1 MARIRVIYENL
12 YVYIKEVGGI
22 TLKDSCIYADGRN
35 WKYATE
41 AEAQREFQLAF
52 ETGMLDLRGRKEA

>member
-1 MARIRVIYENL
+1 MARIRIIYKNL

-52 ETGMLDLRGRKEA
+52 ETIQRF